1 MSSDDHVRE
10 LRSQYRDD
18 RNLARRQSLFSYAV
32 ATTGSLD
39 QIVGPFVASGVVLD
53 VGCGNGLWPSVL
65 TQRGSRA
72 SYVGTDTSLGMVP
85 LARARCAR
93 WHG

>member
-1 MSSDDHVRE
+1 VSSDDHVRE